1 MKIKGREEVDFER
14 KERERK
20 KGYDGSSVRVE
31 DGWESRLVRGI
42 RFPENSPER
51 ES

>member
-20 KGYDGSSVRVE
+20 EGYDGSSVRE
-31 DGWESRLVRGI
+31 
-42 RFPENSPER
+42 
-51 ES
+51 